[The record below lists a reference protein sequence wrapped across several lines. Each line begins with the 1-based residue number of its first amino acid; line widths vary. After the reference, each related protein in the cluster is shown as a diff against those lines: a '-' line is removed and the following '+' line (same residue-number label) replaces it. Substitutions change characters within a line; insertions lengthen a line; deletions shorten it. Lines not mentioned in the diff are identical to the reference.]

1 MAANKGIDVTSNN
14 ISNGATVGF
23 KQSTVSY
30 ADIFPNDPS
39 ASPKTAI
46 GAGVAVSSV
55 NKNMSQ
61 GSISSSG
68 KVTDLAITGNGFFV
82 LGTSLNSDVS
92 TTNSNYPS
100 VISGTIS
107 SGYNNYLNPTYIDPN
122 LTITG
127 SGTID
132 SVSVMIQN
140 PDPNDKLI
148 FNGYNGITFNSYDPS
163 SGVLRIS
170 GNGSLSDYQNALRL
184 VQFQTS
190 STAKS
195 GIRNISFSLGSALQG
210 PNGHYYD
217 VSTNITDW
225 STAKTNAENS
235 KYYGMTGYLATITSQ
250 SENDFVAQKLKTDSW
265 MGGSDNYLSIN
276 SALGYQKYANQAE
289 AEGNWYWVTGPEAG
303 TPFFIG
309 TGASPN
315 TLTYANFSGGEP
327 NNWGGSED
335 STEMFATGGGYWND
349 LLRNT
354 HSLPAIIE
362 YSGDPSLKITSKT
375 TINVGSNQQPV
386 PSNPV
391 STIKA
396 APSSDVFT
404 RAGDFQL
411 DKDGYLV
418 DSAGLKLQGYDLK
431 STNLSKTSIR
441 IPFNNGTP
449 DGKIQNISINSI
461 GIISVNYAG
470 QTTPAELF
478 QIAIATFPKDSS
490 LKAIGNTN
498 FMSTGESGN
507 ASYGKPSDPGY
518 GSILSG
524 SLEESNVDITNEL
537 VRLIKYQQIYN
548 GNARVLQTMTEVASR
563 VTDKL

>member
-1 MAANKGIDVTSNN
+1 MLGSTISGLMAANKGIDVTSNN

-68 KVTDLAITGNGFFV
+68 KVTDIAITGNGFFV
-82 LGTSLNSDVS
+82 LGTS
-92 TTNSNYPS
+92 TNSSSS
-100 VISGTIS
+100 VNTS
-107 SGYNNYLNPTYIDPN
+107 SGYTTFDSPVFVDQN
-122 LTITG
+122 LTVNG
-127 SGTID
+127 SGTLNGA
-132 SVSVMIQN
+132 SVVIQN
-140 PDPNDKLI
+140 PDPNDQLL
-148 FNGYNGITFNSYDPS
+148 FSDMNGILSVSYNSTT
-163 SGVLRIS
+163 GILKLT
-170 GNGSLSDYQNALRL
+170 GSATVAQYQAALRT

-190 STAKS
+190 NSAAKGTRTIDFNLGTAIK
-195 GIRNISFSLGSALQG
+195 G
-210 PNGHYYD
+210 PNGHYYEMGSND
-217 VSTNITDW
+217 ADW
-225 STAKTNAENS
+225 PDAKTKAENS
-235 KYYGMTGYLATITSQ
+235 SYLGLKGYLATITSQ
-250 SENDFVAQKLKTDSW
+250 AENDFIYQKLQADSW
-265 MGGSDNYLSIN
+265 VGGSDNFQMIN
-276 SALGYQKYANQAE
+276 TALGTTKFNNQSE
-289 AEGNWYWVTGPEAG
+289 SDGHWYWVTGPEAG
-303 TPFFIG
+303 TNFYNNG
-309 TGASPN
+309 TTATYSNWAS
-315 TLTYANFSGGEP
+315 GEP
-327 NNWGGSED
+327 NNALGDED
-335 STEMFATGGGYWND
+335 VIELYSSGGGKWND
-349 LLRNT
+349 LLHVNPLHNVT
-354 HSLPAIIE
+354 TSVIE
-362 YSGDPSLKITSKT
+362 YNGTPNMS
-375 TINVGSNQQPV
+375 
-386 PSNPV
+386 V
-391 STIKA
+391 STKSNITVGGNTSSPKA
-396 APSSDVFT
+396 SPSSDVFT

-411 DKDGYLV
+411 DKEGYLV
-418 DSAGLKLQGYDLK
+418 NSTGLKLQGYDLK
-431 STNLSKTSIR
+431 STDLSKTSIR
-441 IPFNNGTP
+441 IAFDNGTP
-449 DGKIQNISINSI
+449 DGKLQNISINSI

-470 QTTPAELF
+470 QTTPSELF

-498 FMSTGESGN
+498 FMPSGESGN

>member
-1 MAANKGIDVTSNN
+1 MLGSTISGLMAANKGIDVTSNN
-14 ISNGATVGF
+14 ISNGSTVGF

-68 KVTDLAITGNGFFV
+68 KVTDMAITGNGFFV
-82 LGTSLNSDVS
+82 LGTA
-92 TTNSNYPS
+92 TNSSSS
-100 VISGTIS
+100 VNSS
-107 SGYNNYLNPTYIDPN
+107 SGYTTFDSPVFVDQN
-122 LTITG
+122 LTVNG
-127 SGTID
+127 SGTLNGA
-132 SVSVMIQN
+132 SVVIQN
-140 PDPNDKLI
+140 PDPNDQLL
-148 FNGYNGITFNSYDPS
+148 FSDMNGISSVSYNSTT
-163 SGVLRIS
+163 GILKLTGTATVAQ
-170 GNGSLSDYQNALRL
+170 YQAALRT

-190 STAKS
+190 NSAAKGTRTIDFNLGTAIK
-195 GIRNISFSLGSALQG
+195 G
-210 PNGHYYD
+210 PNGHYYEMGSND
-217 VSTNITDW
+217 VDW
-225 STAKTNAENS
+225 PDAKTKAENS
-235 KYYGMTGYLATITSQ
+235 SYLGLKGYLATITSQ
-250 SENDFVAQKLKTDSW
+250 AENDFIYQKLQADSW
-265 MGGSDNYLSIN
+265 VGGSDNFQMIN
-276 SALGYQKYANQAE
+276 TALGTTKFNNQSE
-289 AEGNWYWVTGPEAG
+289 SDGHWYWVTGPEAG
-303 TPFFIG
+303 TNFYNNG
-309 TGASPN
+309 TTA
-315 TLTYANFSGGEP
+315 TYSNWAQGEP
-327 NNWGGSED
+327 NNALGDED
-335 STEMFATGGGYWND
+335 VIELYSSGGGKWND
-349 LLRNT
+349 LLHVNPLHDVKT
-354 HSLPAIIE
+354 SVIE
-362 YSGDPSLKITSKT
+362 YNGTPNMS
-375 TINVGSNQQPV
+375 
-386 PSNPV
+386 V
-391 STIKA
+391 STKSNITVGGNTSTSKA

-411 DKDGYLV
+411 DKEGYLV
-418 DSAGLKLQGYDLK
+418 NSTGLKLQGYDLN
-431 STNLSKTSIR
+431 STDLSKTSIR
-441 IPFNNGTP
+441 IAFDNGTP
-449 DGKIQNISINSI
+449 DGKLQNISINSL

-470 QTTPAELF
+470 QTTPSELF

-498 FMSTGESGN
+498 FMPSGESGN